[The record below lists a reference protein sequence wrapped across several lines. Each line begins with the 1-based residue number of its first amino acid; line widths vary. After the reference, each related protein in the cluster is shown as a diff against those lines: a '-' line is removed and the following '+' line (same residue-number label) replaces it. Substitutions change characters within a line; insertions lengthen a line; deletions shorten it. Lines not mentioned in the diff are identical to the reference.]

1 MQVAG
6 GFGVRRP
13 NQFQSFH
20 KVERMGDKIH
30 DVAAGRC
37 RVIQQRTNSIS
48 SPRIRRVRKTLCDVP
63 AHACAYTAL
72 CPCATCT
79 YTYRPHRPHVQVCVY
94 RRVCAH
100 VYPPRVPISS
110 VQVS

>member
-30 DVAAGRC
+30 DVAVG
-37 RVIQQRTNSIS
+37 
-48 SPRIRRVRKTLCDVP
+48 
-63 AHACAYTAL
+63 
-72 CPCATCT
+72 
-79 YTYRPHRPHVQVCVY
+79 
-94 RRVCAH
+94 
-100 VYPPRVPISS
+100 
-110 VQVS
+110 